1 MTHVLDREK
10 KGDLSW
16 DQSSASG
23 GKKTALRDLGRGRL
37 LTNSGSV
44 LTMFPFSSGGT
55 VEWCIVVAFTQ
66 SHQYGSTRTRPAL
79 LMRVLFHPL
88 EVGSLHLAET
98 WPTPAVALFCCGVVS
113 RANGTVKVQRP
124 LYLFEILVL

>member
-44 LTMFPFSSGGT
+44 LTICFRF
-55 VEWCIVVAFTQ
+55 
-66 SHQYGSTRTRPAL
+66 RPAVL
-79 LMRVLFHPL
+79 LN
-88 EVGSLHLAET
+88 
-98 WPTPAVALFCCGVVS
+98 GV
-113 RANGTVKVQRP
+113 
-124 LYLFEILVL
+124 